1 MLSCGSLADFFPEMA
16 DKISSED
23 YISYVTVT
31 ISSIYDLTADAFL
44 WLCIAVSRFAC

>member
-23 YISYVTVT
+23 YISCVTVT